1 MVIYNL
7 SLCFNDNFTVFN
19 ILLFKMTVVQSIVGG
34 KMLQFPASLE
44 NSLPTFGSLSP
55 TVTSRVLEGIAQNT
69 SGSVFKAEVKSQ
81 SGLLLL
87 LH

>member
-1 MVIYNL
+1 
-7 SLCFNDNFTVFN
+7 
-19 ILLFKMTVVQSIVGG
+19 
-34 KMLQFPASLE
+34 MLQSPASLE